1 MTPRVTAEDAAAV
14 DPAGLAAYLRD
25 TMPQYGGDFSVT
37 RLGQGQSCLTFML
50 AGDDGWRVVLR
61 RPPRG
66 DLPPSAFDV
75 TREYRV
81 MSALHLAGAGVPVP
95 SPLVLCTDRS
105 VIGADFYL
113 MEPVDGL
120 VVRTEL
126 PQALS
131 AIDDR
136 ARMADALIE
145 TLCNLQAIDY
155 RAVGLETFGKPDGY
169 LERQLRRMNQLWELA
184 RFRDLPDIESV
195 GKWLSENIPEQQPAT
210 IVHGD
215 YKLDNVI
222 FGPQPPAAL
231 VAVVD
236 WEMSTIGDP
245 LADLGWMLYWWRDP
259 GDASFGLTVSSVMD
273 QDGFP
278 RRRRMLERYVERT
291 GADVSAID
299 WYAALG
305 GWKIAII
312 MEGSYRRF
320 QAGITDHPMFK
331 ELEWGVPALA
341 ARSAAAMRGEMG
353 LR

>member
-1 MTPRVTAEDAAAV
+1 MTPHIAPEDALAV
-14 DPAGLAAYLRD
+14 DPAGIARYLAARL
-25 TMPQYGGDFSVT
+25 PQYGGEFGVT
-37 RLGQGQSCLTFML
+37 RLGEGQSCLTFML
-50 AGDDGWRVVLR
+50 EGEGWRVVLR

-81 MSALHLAGAGVPVP
+81 MSALHSHDAPVPVP
-95 SPLVLCTDRS
+95 PPVALCTDTG
-105 VIGADFYL
+105 VIGAPFYL
-113 MEPVDGL
+113 MEPVNGL

-126 PQALS
+126 PEALS
-131 AIDDR
+131 SMDDR
-136 ARMADALIE
+136 ARMARALVD
-145 TLCNLQAIDY
+145 TLVALQSIDY
-155 RAVGLETFGKPDGY
+155 RAAGLEGFGKPEGY

-184 RFRDLPDIESV
+184 RFRDLPDIEAV
-195 GKWLSENIPEQQPAT
+195 GKWLSENIPSQRRAT

-222 FGPQPPAAL
+222 FAPESPARL

-259 GDASFGLTVSSVMD
+259 GDPSFGLTVSSVMD
-273 QDGFP
+273 QEGFP
-278 RRRRMLERYVERT
+278 RRRELLQAYAGAT
-291 GADVSAID
+291 GEDVSAID

-320 QAGITDHPMFK
+320 QAGITDHPLFK

-341 ARSAAAMRGEMG
+341 ARSAAAMRGELG

>member
-1 MTPRVTAEDAAAV
+1 MSPSIASDDALAV
-14 DPAGLAAYLRD
+14 DPDGLAAYLAANLPR
-25 TMPQYGGDFSVT
+25 YAGEFGVT
-37 RLGQGQSCLTFML
+37 RLGQGQSCLTFMVE
-50 AGDDGWRVVLR
+50 GDGWRVVLR

-81 MSALHLAGAGVPVP
+81 MSALHSHGASVPVP
-95 SPLVLCTDRS
+95 PPVALCADPT
-105 VIGADFYL
+105 VIGAPFYL

-126 PQALS
+126 PPELS
-131 AIDDR
+131 SMDDR
-136 ARMADALIE
+136 ARMTDALVE
-145 TLCNLQAIDY
+145 TLCALQAIDY
-155 RAVGLETFGKPDGY
+155 AAVGLDGFGKPDGY
-169 LERQLRRMNQLWELA
+169 LERQLRRMNQLWDMA
-184 RFRDLPDIESV
+184 RFRDLPDIETV
-195 GKWLSENIPEQQPAT
+195 GKWLSENIPAQRRAT

-222 FGPQPPAAL
+222 FAPQSPARL
-231 VAVVD
+231 IAVVD

-278 RRRRMLERYVERT
+278 RRRELLERYVVAT
-291 GADVSAID
+291 GEDVSTID

-341 ARSAAAMRGEMG
+341 ARSAAAMRGELG

>member
-1 MTPRVTAEDAAAV
+1 MTPAIAPEDALAV
-14 DPAGLAAYLRD
+14 DPGGLARYLAA
-25 TMPQYGGDFSVT
+25 TLPHYGGEFGVR
-37 RLGQGQSCLTFML
+37 RLGQGQSCLTFMVE
-50 AGDDGWRVVLR
+50 GDGWRVVLR

-81 MSALHLAGAGVPVP
+81 MNALHENGAPVPVP
-95 SPLVLCTDRS
+95 PPVMLCTDTA
-105 VIGADFYL
+105 VIGAPFYL

-126 PQALS
+126 PDALAS
-131 AIDDR
+131 MEDR
-136 ARMADALIE
+136 AAMADALLD
-145 TLCNLQAIDY
+145 TLSALQAIDY
-155 RAVGLETFGKPDGY
+155 QAVGLEGFGKPDGY

-184 RFRDLPDIESV
+184 RFRDVPDIETV
-195 GKWLSENIPEQQPAT
+195 GKWLAENIPTQRRAT

-222 FGPQPPAAL
+222 FAPASPARL
-231 VAVVD
+231 IAVVD
-236 WEMSTIGDP
+236 WEMSTLGDP
-245 LADLGWMLYWWRDP
+245 MADLGWMLYWWRDP

-273 QDGFP
+273 RDGFP
-278 RRRRMLERYVERT
+278 RRRELLAGYADAT
-291 GADVSAID
+291 GEDVSAID

-320 QAGITDHPMFK
+320 KAGITDHPLFA

-341 ARSAAAMRGEMG
+341 ARSAAAMRGELG

>member
-1 MTPRVTAEDAAAV
+1 MSPQITAEDALAV
-14 DPAGLAAYLRD
+14 DPAGLTRYLAGRL
-25 TMPQYGGDFSVT
+25 PQYSGDFSVS
-37 RLGQGQSCLTFML
+37 RLGEGQSCLTFMIE
-50 AGDDGWRVVLR
+50 GDGWRVVLR

-75 TREYRV
+75 RREFRV
-81 MSALHLAGAGVPVP
+81 MSALNASVAAVPVAP
-95 SPLVLCTDRS
+95 PIVLCEDTS
-105 VIGADFYL
+105 VIGAPFYL
-113 MEPVDGL
+113 MEPVDGV

-126 PQALS
+126 PDALS
-131 AIDDR
+131 SLDDR
-136 ARMADALIE
+136 AAMSSQLLE
-145 TLCNLQAIDY
+145 TLVALQAVDY
-155 RAVGLETFGKPDGY
+155 AAIGLEGFGKPEGY

-195 GKWLSENIPEQQPAT
+195 GKWLAESIPRQRRAT

-222 FGPQPPAAL
+222 FAPSSPARL
-231 VAVVD
+231 VAVAD

-259 GDASFGLTVSSVMD
+259 GDDAFGLSVSSVMD

-278 RRRRMLERYVERT
+278 RRRELLQRYVELT
-291 GADVSAID
+291 GEDVGAIN

-320 QAGITDHPMFK
+320 KAGITDHPKF
-331 ELEWGVPALA
+331 EQLEWGVPALA
-341 ARSAAAMRGEMG
+341 ARSASAMRGELG

>member
-1 MTPRVTAEDAAAV
+1 MSPRVTPEDALAV
-14 DPAGLAAYLRD
+14 DPEGLSAYFKENL
-25 TMPQYGGDFSVT
+25 PQYSGEFSIT

-50 AGDDGWRVVLR
+50 EGDDGWKVVLR

-81 MSALHLAGAGVPVP
+81 MSALHLDKRVPVP
-95 SPLVLCTDRS
+95 APLVLCTDQD
-105 VIGADFYL
+105 VIGANFYL
-113 MEPVDGL
+113 MQPVDGI
-120 VVRTEL
+120 VVRQEIPEEL
-126 PQALS
+126 S
-131 AIDDR
+131 SMDDR
-136 ARMADALIE
+136 KQMSAALLD
-145 TLCNLQAIDY
+145 TLITLQSVEY
-155 RAVGLETFGKPDGY
+155 SEVGLQGFGKPEGY

-184 RFRDLPDIESV
+184 RFRDLPDLVEV
-195 GKWLSENIPEQQPAT
+195 GEWLSSNIPTQRRTT

-215 YKLDNVI
+215 YKLDNVM
-222 FGPQPPAAL
+222 FAPHSPPEL
-231 VAVVD
+231 IAVVD

-259 GDASFGLTVSSVMD
+259 GDSSFGLTVSSVMD
-273 QDGFP
+273 KEGFP
-278 RRRRMLERYVERT
+278 RRRDLLERYASET
-291 GADVSAID
+291 GANVDQIA

-320 QAGITDHPMFK
+320 QAGITDHPMFA

-341 ARSAAAMRGEMG
+341 ARAASAMRGE
-353 LR
+353 LL